1 MDFSSSNILL
11 QKLLTHFSDLIT
23 NDSYSKYFDFWP
35 ILLIGIVISLIL
47 TPLIGH
53 FAQKYDITYKPFSK
67 RNEKDF
73 DNPQKAM
80 HEGITPSL
88 GGLVLSLSIFAA
100 ILIFFKLDS
109 FTIPILI
116 ALGILIVGSF
126 LDDILNLPAKVQFLY
141 QILAALVIS
150 FSIINLTNISFFNI
164 ELQNIS
170 WDFSIF
176 HLQQSVVFPG
186 DLILFVWILM
196 CINAVKWTAGSPG
209 IVEANS
215 LIIFAL
221 IFVIALRE
229 NAIFSST
236 LSILAVGILLVL
248 VMFAFPPQ
256 KIMSGSSGKTVYG
269 FLICILA
276 IIADSKMST
285 TLMLL
290 TLPLIDFI
298 YVIVK
303 RIFVVKPKNLLTLLR
318 INDTNHLHHQLLKLN
333 LSRRQVVLLEMSATL
348 LLGSFAILTTGAIRY
363 FALIL
368 GVSLGIAF
376 VVFINI
382 KASRKRIGNEDEKSP
397 ESKYSY

>member
-1 MDFSSSNILL
+1 MDFSSSNIFL
-11 QKLLTHFSDLIT
+11 QKLLTHFSDFIT
-23 NDSYSKYFDFWP
+23 NEIYSKYLDFWP
-35 ILLIGIVISLIL
+35 ILLLGVGVSLIL
-47 TPLIGH
+47 TPLIGC
-53 FAQKYDITYKPFSK
+53 FAQKHDITYKPFTK
-67 RNEKDF
+67 RNDKDF

-88 GGLVLSLSIFAA
+88 GGLVLSLSVFIA
-100 ILIFFKLDS
+100 ILLFFKLDS
-109 FTIPILI
+109 FTIPILVS
-116 ALGILIVGSF
+116 LGILILGSL
-126 LDDILNLPAKVQFLY
+126 LDDLLNLPAKVQFFY

-150 FSIINLTNISFFNI
+150 FSVINLTNISFFNL

-170 WDFSIF
+170 WNFSI
-176 HLQQSVVFPG
+176 LNIQQSFVFPG

-229 NAIFSST
+229 SAIFSAT
-236 LSILAVGILLVL
+236 LSILSVGILLVFA
-248 VMFAFPPQ
+248 VFAFPPQ
-256 KIMSGSSGKTVYG
+256 KIMSGSSGKTTYG
-269 FLICILA
+269 FLVCILA

-290 TLPLIDFI
+290 ALPLIDFI
-298 YVIVK
+298 YVIIK
-303 RIFVVKPKNLLTLLR
+303 RICVLKPKNLLTLLR

-333 LSRRQVVLLEMSATL
+333 ISRKQVVLLEMSATL

-368 GVSLGIAF
+368 GISFGIAF

-382 KASRKRIGNEDEKSP
+382 MASRKKIGNEEEKSP

>member
-1 MDFSSSNILL
+1 MDFSSSNIFL
-11 QKLLTHFSDLIT
+11 QKLLTHFSDFISS
-23 NDSYSKYFDFWP
+23 DSYSKYLDFWP
-35 ILLIGIVISLIL
+35 ILLLGIGVSLVL
-47 TPLIGH
+47 TPLVGYL
-53 FAQKYDITYKPFSK
+53 AQKYDVTYKPFSK
-67 RNEKDF
+67 RKEKDF

-80 HEGITPSL
+80 HEGITPS
-88 GGLVLSLSIFAA
+88 IFVA

-116 ALGILIVGSF
+116 ALGILIIGSF
-126 LDDILNLPAKVQFLY
+126 LDDVLNLPAKVQFLY

-164 ELQNIS
+164 ELQS
-170 WDFSIF
+170 LTWDFSIF
-176 HLQQSVVFPG
+176 HIQQSFVFPG
-186 DLILFVWILM
+186 DLILFVWILV

-229 NAIFSST
+229 SAIFSST
-236 LSILAVGILLVL
+236 LSILAVGLLMVL
-248 VMFAFPPQ
+248 VIFAFPHQ

-290 TLPLIDFI
+290 ALPLIDFI

-303 RIFVVKPKNLLTLLR
+303 RLFILKPKNLLNLLR

-333 LSRRQVVLLEMSATL
+333 ISRKQVVLLEMSATL

-368 GVSLGIAF
+368 GVSLGIGF

-382 KASRKRIGNEDEKSP
+382 KASRMRNLPNPSIHISL
-397 ESKYSY
+397 

>member
-11 QKLLTHFSDLIT
+11 QKLLTNFSDFIT
-23 NDSYSKYFDFWP
+23 SDSYSKYLDFWP
-35 ILLIGIVISLIL
+35 ILLLGIGISLVL

-53 FAQKYDITYKPFSK
+53 FAQKYDVTYKPFSK
-67 RNEKDF
+67 RKDKDF

-80 HEGITPSL
+80 HEGVTPSL
-88 GGLVLSLSIFAA
+88 GGLVVSLSIFAA

-116 ALGILIVGSF
+116 ALGILIIGSF
-126 LDDILNLPAKVQFLY
+126 LDDVFNLPAKVQLFY
-141 QILAALVIS
+141 QILAALIVS

-164 ELQNIS
+164 ELQSLTWN
-170 WDFSIF
+170 FSTL
-176 HLQQSVVFPG
+176 HVQQSFVFPG

-209 IVEANS
+209 IVETNS

-221 IFVIALRE
+221 IFVIAVRE
-229 NAIFSST
+229 SAVFSST
-236 LSILAVGILLVL
+236 LSILAVGLLLVF
-248 VMFAFPPQ
+248 VIFAFPPQ

-285 TLMLL
+285 TFMLL
-290 TLPLIDFI
+290 ALPLIDFI
-298 YVIVK
+298 YVIIK
-303 RIFVVKPKNLLTLLR
+303 RLFILKPKNPLNLLR

-333 LSRRQVVLLEMSATL
+333 ISRKQVVLLEMSATL

-368 GVSLGIAF
+368 STSLGIGF

-382 KASRKRIGNEDEKSP
+382 KASKKKIGDEGEKSP

>member
-11 QKLLTHFSDLIT
+11 QKLLTNFSDFIT
-23 NDSYSKYFDFWP
+23 SDSYSKYLDFWP
-35 ILLIGIVISLIL
+35 ILLLGIGISLVL

-53 FAQKYDITYKPFSK
+53 FAQKYDVTYKPFSK
-67 RNEKDF
+67 RKDKDF

-80 HEGITPSL
+80 HEGVTPSL
-88 GGLVLSLSIFAA
+88 GGLVVSLSIFAA

-116 ALGILIVGSF
+116 ALGILIIGSF
-126 LDDILNLPAKVQFLY
+126 LDDVFNLPAKVQLFY
-141 QILAALVIS
+141 QILAALIVS

-164 ELQNIS
+164 ELQSLTWN
-170 WDFSIF
+170 FSTL
-176 HLQQSVVFPG
+176 HVQQSFVFPG

-209 IVEANS
+209 IVETNS

-221 IFVIALRE
+221 IFVIAVRE
-229 NAIFSST
+229 SAVFSST
-236 LSILAVGILLVL
+236 LSILAVGLLLVF
-248 VMFAFPPQ
+248 VIFAFPPQ

-285 TLMLL
+285 TFMLL
-290 TLPLIDFI
+290 ALPLIDFI
-298 YVIVK
+298 YVIIK
-303 RIFVVKPKNLLTLLR
+303 RLFILKPKNPLNLLR

-333 LSRRQVVLLEMSATL
+333 ISRKQVVLLEMSATL

-368 GVSLGIAF
+368 STSLGIGF

-382 KASRKRIGNEDEKSP
+382 KASKKKIEDEGEKSP

>member
-1 MDFSSSNILL
+1 MDFSSSNIFL
-11 QKLLTHFSDLIT
+11 QKLLTHFSDFISS
-23 NDSYSKYFDFWP
+23 DSYSKYLDFWP
-35 ILLIGIVISLIL
+35 ILLLGIGISLVL
-47 TPLIGH
+47 APLIGY
-53 FAQKYDITYKPFSK
+53 FAQKYDVTYKPFSK
-67 RNEKDF
+67 RKEKDF

-88 GGLVLSLSIFAA
+88 GGLVISLSIFVA

-109 FTIPILI
+109 FTVPILI
-116 ALGILIVGSF
+116 ALGILIIGSF
-126 LDDILNLPAKVQFLY
+126 LDDVLNLPAKVQFLY

-164 ELQNIS
+164 ELQS
-170 WDFSIF
+170 LTWDFSIF
-176 HLQQSVVFPG
+176 HIQQSFVFPG
-186 DLILFVWILM
+186 DLILFVWILV

-229 NAIFSST
+229 SAIFSST
-236 LSILAVGILLVL
+236 LSILAVGLLMVL
-248 VMFAFPPQ
+248 VIFAFPRQ

-290 TLPLIDFI
+290 ALPLIDFI

-303 RIFVVKPKNLLTLLR
+303 RLFILKPKNLLNLLR

-333 LSRRQVVLLEMSATL
+333 ISRKQVVLLEMSATL

-368 GVSLGIAF
+368 GVSLGIGF

-382 KASRKRIGNEDEKSP
+382 KASRKNVGNEDGKSP

>member
-11 QKLLTHFSDLIT
+11 QKLLTNFSDFIT
-23 NDSYSKYFDFWP
+23 SDSYSKYLDFWP
-35 ILLIGIVISLIL
+35 ILLLGIGISLVL

-53 FAQKYDITYKPFSK
+53 FAQKYDVTYKPFSK
-67 RNEKDF
+67 RKDKDF

-80 HEGITPSL
+80 HEGVTPSL
-88 GGLVLSLSIFAA
+88 GGLVVSLSIFAA

-116 ALGILIVGSF
+116 ALGILIIGSF
-126 LDDILNLPAKVQFLY
+126 LDDVFNLPAKVQLFY
-141 QILAALVIS
+141 QILAALIVS

-164 ELQNIS
+164 ELQSLTWN
-170 WDFSIF
+170 FSIL
-176 HLQQSVVFPG
+176 HVQQSFVFPG

-209 IVEANS
+209 IVETNS

-221 IFVIALRE
+221 IFVIAVRE
-229 NAIFSST
+229 SAVFSST
-236 LSILAVGILLVL
+236 LSILAVGLLLVF
-248 VMFAFPPQ
+248 VIFAFPPQ

-285 TLMLL
+285 TFMLL
-290 TLPLIDFI
+290 ALPLIDFI
-298 YVIVK
+298 YVIIK
-303 RIFVVKPKNLLTLLR
+303 RLFILKPKNPLNLLR

-333 LSRRQVVLLEMSATL
+333 ISRKQVVLLEMSATL

-368 GVSLGIAF
+368 STSLGIGF

-382 KASRKRIGNEDEKSP
+382 KASKKKIEDEGEKSP

>member
-1 MDFSSSNILL
+1 
-11 QKLLTHFSDLIT
+11 
-23 NDSYSKYFDFWP
+23 
-35 ILLIGIVISLIL
+35 
-47 TPLIGH
+47 
-53 FAQKYDITYKPFSK
+53 
-67 RNEKDF
+67 
-73 DNPQKAM
+73 
-80 HEGITPSL
+80 
-88 GGLVLSLSIFAA
+88 
-100 ILIFFKLDS
+100 
-109 FTIPILI
+109 ILI

-164 ELQNIS
+164 ELQSIS

-176 HLQQSVVFPG
+176 HLQQSFVFPG

>member
-1 MDFSSSNILL
+1 
-11 QKLLTHFSDLIT
+11 
-23 NDSYSKYFDFWP
+23 
-35 ILLIGIVISLIL
+35 
-47 TPLIGH
+47 
-53 FAQKYDITYKPFSK
+53 
-67 RNEKDF
+67 
-73 DNPQKAM
+73 
-80 HEGITPSL
+80 
-88 GGLVLSLSIFAA
+88 
-100 ILIFFKLDS
+100 
-109 FTIPILI
+109 
-116 ALGILIVGSF
+116 
-126 LDDILNLPAKVQFLY
+126 
-141 QILAALVIS
+141 
-150 FSIINLTNISFFNI
+150 
-164 ELQNIS
+164 
-170 WDFSIF
+170 
-176 HLQQSVVFPG
+176 
-186 DLILFVWILM
+186 
-196 CINAVKWTAGSPG
+196 
-209 IVEANS
+209 
-215 LIIFAL
+215 
-221 IFVIALRE
+221 
-229 NAIFSST
+229 
-236 LSILAVGILLVL
+236 
-248 VMFAFPPQ
+248 MFAFPPQ

>member
-23 NDSYSKYFDFWP
+23 SDLYSKYIDFWP
-35 ILLIGIVISLIL
+35 ILLFGIGISLVL

-53 FAQKYDITYKPFSK
+53 FAQKHDITYKPFSK

-88 GGLVLSLSIFAA
+88 GGLVLSITIFAA
-100 ILIFFKLDS
+100 ILMFFKLDS
-109 FTIPILI
+109 FTIPILV

-126 LDDILNLPAKVQFLY
+126 FDDILNLPAKVQFLY

-164 ELQNIS
+164 ELQSTAWNFSLLNI
-170 WDFSIF
+170 
-176 HLQQSVVFPG
+176 QQSFVFPG
-186 DLILFVWILM
+186 DLILFVWVLM

-229 NAIFSST
+229 AAIFSST
-236 LSILAVGILLVL
+236 LSILAVGILLIFV
-248 VMFAFPPQ
+248 VFAFPPQ
-256 KIMSGSSGKTVYG
+256 KIMSGSSGKTIYG

-276 IIADSKMST
+276 LIADSKMST

-290 TLPLIDFI
+290 ALPLIDFI

-303 RIFVVKPKNLLTLLR
+303 RIFILKPKNPLALLR

-333 LSRRQVVLLEMSATL
+333 LSRKQVVLLEMSATL
-348 LLGSFAILTTGAIRY
+348 FLGSFAILTTGAIRY

-368 GVSLGIAF
+368 GVAIGVAF
-376 VVFINI
+376 VVLINI
-382 KASRKRIGNEDEKSP
+382 KASRKKNGDEDDKSP